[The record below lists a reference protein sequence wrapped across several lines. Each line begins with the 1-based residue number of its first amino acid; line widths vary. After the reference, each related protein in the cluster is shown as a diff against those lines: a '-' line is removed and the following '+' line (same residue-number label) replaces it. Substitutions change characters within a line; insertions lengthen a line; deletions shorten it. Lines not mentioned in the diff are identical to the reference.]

1 MQWADY
7 QHFALHKLPDNA
19 TEIEIEEGLSLPCHG
34 YISGTW
40 TDFSVCYQRKVHE
53 VFVVDAGFLSTGVN
67 GGLPMLALR
76 QETIQS
82 SRYHEG
88 KSLAV
93 F

>member
-7 QHFALHKLPDNA
+7 QHFALHQLADNA
-19 TEIEIEEGLSLPCHG
+19 TEIEIVEGLPLPCHG

-40 TDFSVCYQRKVHE
+40 TDFDVCQQRKAYE
-53 VFVVDAGFLSTGVN
+53 VFVVDATFLPAGVN
-67 GGLPMLALR
+67 GEIPMLALR
-76 QETIQS
+76 QETLQS

-88 KSLAV
+88 KSLPI